1 MNDLNIN
8 IMNQHQV
15 EHAALMHELMERH
28 QVLRNLIDDRPMHYV
43 DIPVHGNIGDLLILH
58 GTLAFLRK
66 NGLTPKVTAPAF
78 SYKPDWL
85 NKGEAIVFHGGG
97 NFGDLYA
104 EYGMQPLREYVA
116 ESKPDN
122 RIVILPQ
129 TIHFSS
135 AHERQRSARIFR
147 KHGDVHICVRDQV
160 SYQIAQEFSDHVYLL
175 PDMAHQLYP
184 IDPAESVSA
193 EGVLLVSRTDD
204 EKNGAGGAQFE
215 AAATTDWPLLVA
227 DSERHIDSFRRAMSA
242 MHKYHMGRL
251 GNKVLSQLWERYSE
265 SLTKRAVALFSAHD
279 HIATDRLHGHI
290 LACLMD
296 KPSTVIDN
304 SYGKN
309 SSYVSQWTFSSPLVS
324 LQKI

>member
-1 MNDLNIN
+1 MNDLNRN

-15 EHAALMHELMERH
+15 ENTTLMQELMAHH
-28 QVLRNLIDDRPMHYV
+28 QVLNSLIDDRPIHYV

-58 GTLAFLRK
+58 GTLAFFSK
-66 NGLTPKVTAPAF
+66 HQIKPKVTSPAF
-78 SYKPDWL
+78 SYNPDWL
-85 NKGEAIVFHGGG
+85 DNGEAIVFHGGG

-116 ESKPDN
+116 ESRPDN

-129 TIHFSS
+129 TIYFSS
-135 AHERQRSARIFR
+135 VHERQRSARIFR
-147 KHGDVHICVRDQV
+147 KHSDIHICVRDQV
-160 SYQIAQEFSDHVYLL
+160 SYQIAQEFSDYVYLL

-184 IDPAESVSA
+184 IRPVESVSA

-204 EKNGAGGAQFE
+204 EKNETGGEFNART
-215 AAATTDWPLLVA
+215 TTDWPLLVA
-227 DSERHIDSFRRAMSA
+227 DSERHIDSFRRAMNL
-242 MHKYHMGRL
+242 MHKYRMGWL
-251 GNKVLSQLWERYSE
+251 GNKVLSPLWEAYSE
-265 SLTKRAVALFSAHD
+265 SLTKRAVASFSAHD
-279 HIATDRLHGHI
+279 HIVTDRLHGHI

-309 SSYVSQWTFSSPLVS
+309 SSYVSQWTLNSPLVS